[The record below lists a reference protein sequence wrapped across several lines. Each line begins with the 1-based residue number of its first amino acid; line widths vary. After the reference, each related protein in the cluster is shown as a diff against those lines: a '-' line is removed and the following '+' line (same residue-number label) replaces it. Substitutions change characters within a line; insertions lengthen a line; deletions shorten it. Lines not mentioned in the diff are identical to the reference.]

1 LKKVFSVI
9 LTLILLTGCTAQS
22 NITPKTKGITF
33 GCDVTY
39 YNETY
44 ECKGETTEDGDT
56 TIEFITP
63 EDINGLRFEFGD
75 KGVTAN
81 FKDTELKSQKIVFE
95 NSVASFICTVLNS
108 ENTDVINEN
117 DLFYTEGVAGDFEY
131 QLQLGGTGLPLKI
144 TTRPDAVEVVFK
156 NVKIK

>member
-1 LKKVFSVI
+1 MKKAFSVI
-9 LTLILLTGCTAQS
+9 LALIVLSGCSARA
-22 NITPKTKGITF
+22 NITPQTKGITF

-39 YNETY
+39 YNEVY
-44 ECKGETTEDGDT
+44 ECKGETSENGDT
-56 TIEFITP
+56 VIEFITP
-63 EDINGLRFEFGD
+63 DDINGLKFKFTD
-75 KGVTAN
+75 KGVTVN

-95 NSVASFICTVLNS
+95 NSVASFIYTVLNS

-117 DLFYTEGVAGDFEY
+117 DLFFAEGVSGDFEY
-131 QLQLGGTGLPLKI
+131 KLELGGTGLPIKI